1 MRSALYFFTA
11 LLAAGSAVASAVPPT
26 GDVGG
31 EDLKV
36 VNLTEDD
43 LEPIPD
49 GGMLK
54 ILCMVGKLELDRR
67 GIFDCTPVVWRVL
80 VLIWCPLTGNHS
92 YLPHRLA
99 AVNVWPTLK
108 GDVPPG
114 AEIVTVLPFP
124 RLSVSMRKASS
135 ATSIKFLGKGG

>member
-1 MRSALYFFTA
+1 MRSALYFVTA
-11 LLAAGSAVASAVPPT
+11 LLAAGSAVASAVPST

-49 GGMLK
+49 GGRALA
-54 ILCMVGKLELDRR
+54 
-67 GIFDCTPVVWRVL
+67 
-80 VLIWCPLTGNHS
+80 LIWCPRTGNHS